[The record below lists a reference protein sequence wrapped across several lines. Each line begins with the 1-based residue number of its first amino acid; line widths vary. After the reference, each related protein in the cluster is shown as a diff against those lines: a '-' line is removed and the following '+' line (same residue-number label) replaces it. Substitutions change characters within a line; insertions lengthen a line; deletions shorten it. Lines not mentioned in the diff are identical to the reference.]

1 MPVNGQFEADDGRA
15 LVDAMR
21 AGLGIGTTSMRVLRQ
36 HPELRRVLP
45 GYRGYQFPV
54 FAIYPASG
62 QRSARL
68 QAVVG
73 ALERVVT

>member
-1 MPVNGQFEADDGRA
+1 
-15 LVDAMR
+15 
-21 AGLGIGTTSMRVLRQ
+21 VLRQ

-45 GYRGYQFPV
+45 AWRGFRFPV
-54 FAIYPASG
+54 YAIYPASG